1 MVRISLTP
9 IIDVVFILLIFFM
22 LATNFQSF
30 NQTDIKLSNEEAST
44 SQSDKR
50 IYLVEFNK
58 EGEFKLNKARMSQ
71 KSIKNKILDS
81 KKNDEE
87 YIVVIKG
94 AKDTEIQDILNV
106 IADFKKDIKKS
117 GFIIFMFSK
126 MVALK
131 VENMKK
137 FPQKKTDFIAPRL

>member
-30 NQTDIKLSNEEAST
+30 NQTDIKLSSEQASI

-50 IYLVEFNK
+50 IYLVEFTKN
-58 EGEFKLNKARMSQ
+58 GEFKLNKETMSQ
-71 KSIKNKILDS
+71 RSIKNEILDS
-81 KKNDEE
+81 KKNEEE

-94 AKDTEIQDILNV
+94 DKDTEIQDVLNV
-106 IADFKKDIKKS
+106 IADFKKNEINEITIGISKNDFDENYENEKK
-117 GFIIFMFSK
+117 GVHMPLLEK
-126 MVALK
+126 L
-131 VENMKK
+131 
-137 FPQKKTDFIAPRL
+137 

>member
-44 SQSDKR
+44 SQSEKK

-58 EGEFKLNKARMSQ
+58 EGEFKLNKATMSQ

-81 KKNDEE
+81 KKKDEE

-106 IADFKKDIKKS
+106 IADFKKNNIKEITIGISKNDLDENYENEKKDIDMPLLEK
-117 GFIIFMFSK
+117 
-126 MVALK
+126 L
-131 VENMKK
+131 
-137 FPQKKTDFIAPRL
+137 

>member
-30 NQTDIKLSNEEAST
+30 NQTDIKLSNEQASI

-58 EGEFKLNKARMSQ
+58 DGEFKLNKETMSQ
-71 KSIKNKILDS
+71 KSIKNQILDS
-81 KKNDEE
+81 KTNDEE
-87 YIVVIKG
+87 YMVVIKG
-94 AKDTEIQDILNV
+94 DKDTEIQDVLNV
-106 IADFKKDIKKS
+106 IADFKKNEINEITI
-117 GFIIFMFSK
+117 GISK
-126 MVALK
+126 NDLDESYDNEEKGVNLSL
-131 VENMKK
+131 
-137 FPQKKTDFIAPRL
+137 IHI

>member
-44 SQSDKR
+44 SQSDKK

-58 EGEFKLNKARMSQ
+58 EGEFKLNKATMSQ

-81 KKNDEE
+81 KKKDEE

-106 IADFKKDIKKS
+106 IADFKKNDIKEITIGISKNDLDENYENEKKS
-117 GFIIFMFSK
+117 VDMPLLEK
-126 MVALK
+126 L
-131 VENMKK
+131 
-137 FPQKKTDFIAPRL
+137 

>member
-30 NQTDIKLSNEEAST
+30 NQTDIKLSNEQAST
-44 SQSDKR
+44 SQSDKL

-58 EGEFKLNKARMSQ
+58 DGEFKLNKATMSQ
-71 KSIKNKILDS
+71 RSIKNKILDS
-81 KKNDEE
+81 KEKDEE

-106 IADFKKDIKKS
+106 IADFKKNDIKEITI
-117 GFIIFMFSK
+117 GISK
-126 MVALK
+126 DDLD
-131 VENMKK
+131 ESYTNEKK
-137 FPQKKTDFIAPRL
+137 GVDLPLLEKL

>member
-30 NQTDIKLSNEEAST
+30 NQTDIKLSSEQASI

-50 IYLVEFNK
+50 IYLVEFTKN
-58 EGEFKLNKARMSQ
+58 GEFKLNKETMSQ
-71 KSIKNKILDS
+71 RSIKNEILDS
-81 KKNDEE
+81 KKNEEE

-94 AKDTEIQDILNV
+94 DKDTEIQDVLNV
-106 IADFKKDIKKS
+106 IADFKKNEINEITI
-117 GFIIFMFSK
+117 GISK
-126 MVALK
+126 NDLDESYDNEEKGVHMPLLEK
-131 VENMKK
+131 
-137 FPQKKTDFIAPRL
+137 L

>member
-30 NQTDIKLSNEEAST
+30 NQTDIKLSSEQASI

-58 EGEFKLNKARMSQ
+58 DGEFKLNKETMSQ
-71 KSIKNKILDS
+71 KTIKNQILDS
-81 KKNDEE
+81 RTNDEE
-87 YIVVIKG
+87 YMVVIKG
-94 AKDTEIQDILNV
+94 DKDTEIQDILNV
-106 IADFKKDIKKS
+106 IADFKKNEINEITI
-117 GFIIFMFSK
+117 GISK
-126 MVALK
+126 NDLDESYDNEEKGVHMPLLEK
-131 VENMKK
+131 
-137 FPQKKTDFIAPRL
+137 L

>member
-30 NQTDIKLSNEEAST
+30 NQTDIKLSSEEASI

-58 EGEFKLNKARMSQ
+58 DGEFKLNKETMSQ
-71 KSIKNKILDS
+71 KSIKNKILDGRT
-81 KKNDEE
+81 NDEE
-87 YIVVIKG
+87 YMVVIKG
-94 AKDTEIQDILNV
+94 DKDTEIQDVLNV
-106 IADFKKDIKKS
+106 IAYFKKNEINEITI
-117 GFIIFMFSK
+117 GISK
-126 MVALK
+126 
-131 VENMKK
+131 N
-137 FPQKKTDFIAPRL
+137 DFDESYDNEEKGVHMPLLEKL

>member
-30 NQTDIKLSNEEAST
+30 NQTDIKLSSEQASI

-58 EGEFKLNKARMSQ
+58 DDEFKLNKETMSQ
-71 KSIKNKILDS
+71 KSIKNKILDGRT
-81 KKNDEE
+81 NDEE
-87 YIVVIKG
+87 YMVVIKG
-94 AKDTEIQDILNV
+94 DKDTEIQDVLNV
-106 IADFKKDIKKS
+106 IAYFKKNEINEITI
-117 GFIIFMFSK
+117 GISK
-126 MVALK
+126 
-131 VENMKK
+131 N
-137 FPQKKTDFIAPRL
+137 DFDESYDNEEKGVHMPLLEKL

>member
-44 SQSDKR
+44 SQSDKK

-58 EGEFKLNKARMSQ
+58 EGEFKLNKATMSQ

-81 KKNDEE
+81 KKKDEE

-94 AKDTEIQDILNV
+94 AKDTEIQDVLNV
-106 IADFKKDIKKS
+106 IADFKKNNIKEITIGISKNDLDENYENEKKDID
-117 GFIIFMFSK
+117 MP
-126 MVALK
+126 L
-131 VENMKK
+131 
-137 FPQKKTDFIAPRL
+137 P